1 MNFNLDRNEI
11 DLVTSQ
17 IEEII
22 RLYGI
27 PIKILLTEKENKDL
41 VFGSFSHLSSD
52 KYIEMYAMPE
62 NAEQFEEFEKLQ
74 TQFGLPGDGTLN
86 LFLGRTT
93 FNCQIQKSFNY
104 QNDVDL
110 NEDLYKKLIS
120 SIVVI
125 PSGKMFEITDI
136 VLDNPG
142 LGSTF
147 LSASMKTCYMIR
159 LRTFVPNRA
168 TLNNINVDP
177 VVKDYD
183 LNVVKGIP
191 LSSDPVDNLTN
202 YFDEL
207 TKTNEKQKEDSK
219 KYSTQDDIFGRF

>member
-93 FNCQIQKSFNY
+93 FNCQIQKSNY
-104 QNDVDL
+104 TC
-110 NEDLYKKLIS
+110 KH
-120 SIVVI
+120 
-125 PSGKMFEITDI
+125 
-136 VLDNPG
+136 
-142 LGSTF
+142 F
-147 LSASMKTCYMIR
+147 LC
-159 LRTFVPNRA
+159 
-168 TLNNINVDP
+168 DQ
-177 VVKDYD
+177 
-183 LNVVKGIP
+183 
-191 LSSDPVDNLTN
+191 LT
-202 YFDEL
+202 
-207 TKTNEKQKEDSK
+207 
-219 KYSTQDDIFGRF
+219 I